1 MIATETFSFS
11 DLEGGVMLFP
21 DKKVSVAIILR
32 MYVKSLRMFYNPIGS
47 KNEFS
52 KNISIS
58 HMKIVFDNH
67 RADLC

>member
-1 MIATETFSFS
+1 MFSPM
-11 DLEGGVMLFP
+11 EE
-21 DKKVSVAIILR
+21 VSVAIILR

-52 KNISIS
+52 KNICNS